1 MAYSTQRALS
11 DGTLREVLLTI
22 GFIDRKDINV
32 FLDDLPMTET
42 GAVPSSDITYE
53 WITDNLIRF
62 SEDIPDGSEILIQ
75 RSTEL
80 GSVLNVFSA
89 GASFDDPTMDENF
102 LQLLY
107 IAQEAREG
115 SSLAEVF
122 QDIDMH
128 GYQLNNLGTATEPG
142 NAVPLHQMQAE
153 STWAYQSR
161 VAAEAAAAAAVS
173 ARNAAQLSES
183 NAAGSASAAAGSA
196 SAANTSA
203 ANAAASAATAV
214 TNRNQSQTFRNEAE
228 GFRDEAEGFRD
239 DAENSALE
247 AAGYAAGV
255 NLPSA
260 LGHGGKY
267 LRQRVDESGFEYR
280 TSAQV
285 REDLELLTQTQVE
298 DLIAQAAT
306 EATQAEAEAG
316 VDDKRKMTPRRV
328 FQALRSALANATE
341 TLRGTLRIGTQ
352 AEVDAGT
359 LDGVAV
365 TPAKLKHGFM
375 ASLTTNGYIVFPSW
389 LLGITIQWGSIPM
402 PSQNARSEVTFP
414 LAFKSQVFFVTAIP
428 WSSAPLTSAETGPSL
443 VLGNVIGAKTGF
455 NIGNDGTNPG
465 GVAAWLAIG
474 I

>member
-11 DGTLREVLLTI
+11 DGTLREILLTI
-22 GFIDRKDINV
+22 GFIDREDINV

-128 GYQLNNLGTATEPG
+128 GYRLKNLGAATEPG
-142 NAVPLHQMQAE
+142 HAVPLQQMQAE

-161 VAAEAAAAAAVS
+161 VAAEAAAATAVS
-173 ARNAAQLSES
+173 ARDSAQLSES

-196 SAANTSA
+196 AAASTSA
-203 ANAAASAATAV
+203 ANAAASAATAAA
-214 TNRNQSQTFRNEAE
+214 NRDESQTFRNEAE
-228 GFRDEAEGFRD
+228 GFRGEAEGFRD

-247 AAGYAAGV
+247 AAGYAAGL

-260 LGHGGKY
+260 LGHGGEY
-267 LRQRVDESGFEYR
+267 LRQRVDEGGLEYR
-280 TSAQV
+280 TGTQV
-285 REDLELLTQTQVE
+285 REDLGLGAAELL
-298 DLIAQAAT
+298 AAIRD
-306 EATQAEAEAG
+306 AAHPVGSHYIQFAEANGTFSAAKSPSTLFGGTWTLKFNTESVFFRTEGALSAAERSGG
-316 VDDKRKMTPRRV
+316 VQGDAIRNITAQLGGGDYSFLWTGTGATATGAFELGGTNRPH
-328 FQALRSALANATE
+328 SASST
-341 TLRGTLRIGTQ
+341 G
-352 AEVDAGT
+352 
-359 LDGVAV
+359 
-365 TPAKLKHGFM
+365 
-375 ASLTTNGYIVFPSW
+375 
-389 LLGITIQWGSIPM
+389 GSIP
-402 PSQNARSEVTFP
+402 STLYFNASKVVP
-414 LAFKSQVFFVTAIP
+414 TAGENRVKNRLIRV
-428 WSSAPLTSAETGPSL
+428 WERTA
-443 VLGNVIGAKTGF
+443 
-455 NIGNDGTNPG
+455 
-465 GVAAWLAIG
+465 
-474 I
+474 

>member
-161 VAAEAAAAAAVS
+161 VAAEAAAATAVS

-196 SAANTSA
+196 AAANTSA
-203 ANAAASAATAV
+203 ANAAAAAATAV
-214 TNRNQSQTFRNEAE
+214 ANRNESQTFRNEAE

-255 NLPSA
+255 NMPSA
-260 LGHGGKY
+260 LGHGGEY
-267 LRQRVDESGFEYR
+267 LRQRVDEGGLEYR
-280 TSAQV
+280 TSAQT
-285 REDLELLTQTQVE
+285 RADLGLGTAALYNTGQSGNVVPLLNQQNTWSQPQYIAGQSAHPTPLFIERDSSANVSVAFRLGSAGEYTYIGMGPNTPGELYIGTSA
-298 DLIAQAAT
+298 DLQGSGKKVYHAGNILDVLHPVGSHYIQF
-306 EATQAEAEAG
+306 AEADGTFSSAKSPATLFGGTWTLKFNTES
-316 VDDKRKMTPRRV
+316 V
-328 FQALRSALANATE
+328 FFRTEGALAADGRVGG
-341 TLRGTLRIGTQ
+341 LQ
-352 AEVDAGT
+352 QDAFQG
-359 LDGVAV
+359 
-365 TPAKLKHGFM
+365 H
-375 ASLTTNGYIVFPSW
+375 W
-389 LLGITIQWGSIPM
+389 HEQWG
-402 PSQNARSEVTFP
+402 R
-414 LAFKSQVFFVTAIP
+414 
-428 WSSAPLTSAETGPSL
+428 L
-443 VLGNVIGAKTGF
+443 VNNLGSK
-455 NIGNDGTNPG
+455 
-465 GVAAWLAIG
+465 
-474 I
+474 